1 MLQMDHELVSVL
13 NARLSDAM
21 EKSERTHLE
30 PADLYL
36 TTNEKLQL
44 QLINNVPPEL
54 IQIRFALLSNM
65 NLRLGKVLPLV
76 DLSTSLPWRAGYWLR
91 KLGYCILYEL
101 KLTLLEESMA
111 ASASFNGA
119 ISLSLD
125 HQQKLTSA
133 DQGDVD
139 PAVSRC
145 LFVQA
150 FEQVNG
156 EC

>member
-1 MLQMDHELVSVL
+1 
-13 NARLSDAM
+13 M
-21 EKSERTHLE
+21 EKSTPTHFE

-36 TTNEKLQL
+36 TAHEKLQL
-44 QLINNVPPEL
+44 QLINNMPAEL
-54 IQIRFALLSNM
+54 VQIRFAMLRNM

-76 DLSTSLPWRAGYWLR
+76 DLSTSLPWRAGYCLR

-101 KLTLLEESMA
+101 KLTLLEESLT

-119 ISLSLD
+119 ASLSLD
-125 HQQKLTSA
+125 HQQKLVSA

-139 PAVSRC
+139 PSASRC

-150 FEQVNG
+150 FEQVP
-156 EC
+156 